1 MTAGPFLQ
9 RDKSW
14 WKFWIFTEVTGTMY
28 NSYIILFNLNPPS
41 QTDIIFAI
49 LFFLKL
55 FIHSTER
62 VQQGRRSTPNRLPDE
77 CRAPGR
83 SGSHDLHGH
92 ELSQNTSQMLS

>member
-14 WKFWIFTEVTGTMY
+14 RKFWIFTEVTGSMY

-41 QTDIIFAI
+41 QI
-49 LFFLKL
+49 LFLQFYFFKEL

-62 VQQGRRSTPNRLPDE
+62 VQQGRRNTPNRLPAE
-77 CRAPGR
+77 CRAQGR

-92 ELSQNTSQMLS
+92 ELSQNMNQMLS